1 MKVIIAIVA
10 ALILAVGGVA
20 AGVYYSKNDESK
32 VVSTRVDPLFFPM
45 DRFIVSVGS
54 DGYSR
59 YLVLDLSL
67 ATKDPQFFG
76 LLQKFSPLLRNVLV
90 QHFAN
95 ISREQAKSMFSD
107 ITSVQDALLEE
118 FNKTLLTQGVD
129 SKLEQVL
136 VTNVFIQ

>member
-10 ALILAVGGVA
+10 ALILAGGGVA
-20 AGVYYSKNDESK
+20 AGVYYNKNNESQ
-32 VVSTRVDPLFFPM
+32 VVSTQIDPLFFPM
-45 DRFIVSVGS
+45 DRFIVSIGS

-67 ATKDPQFFG
+67 STKDPQFFTV
-76 LLQKFSPLLRNVLV
+76 LQKFSPLLRNVLV

-95 ISREQAKSMFSD
+95 VSRDQAKSMFAD
-107 ITSVQDALLEE
+107 VTAVQDALLEE
-118 FNKTLLTQGVD
+118 FNQTLLTQGID

>member
-10 ALILAVGGVA
+10 ALILAAGGVA
-20 AGVYYSKNDESK
+20 AGVYYSKNNESK
-32 VVSTRVDPLFFPM
+32 VVSTRVDPLFFSM

-54 DGYSR
+54 EGYSR

-67 ATKDPQFFG
+67 STKDPQFFA
-76 LLQKFSPLLRNVLV
+76 LLQKLSPLLRNVLV

-95 ISREQAKSMFSD
+95 VTREQAKSMFAD
-107 ITSVQDALLEE
+107 VPAVQDALLDE
-118 FNKTLLTQGVD
+118 FNQTLLTQGVD

>member
-1 MKVIIAIVA
+1 MKIVIAIIVA
-10 ALILAVGGVA
+10 LLLAVGGVA
-20 AGVYYSKNDESK
+20 AGAYYSKNNESK
-32 VVSTRVDPLFFPM
+32 VVSTHVDPLFFPM

-76 LLQKFSPLLRNVLV
+76 LLKKFSPLLRNVLV
-90 QHFAN
+90 KHFAN
-95 ISREQAKSMFSD
+95 INREQAKSMFAD
-107 ITSVQDALLEE
+107 IIAVQEALLEE
-118 FNKTLLTQGVD
+118 FNTTLLSQGVD
-129 SKLEQVL
+129 TKLDQVL